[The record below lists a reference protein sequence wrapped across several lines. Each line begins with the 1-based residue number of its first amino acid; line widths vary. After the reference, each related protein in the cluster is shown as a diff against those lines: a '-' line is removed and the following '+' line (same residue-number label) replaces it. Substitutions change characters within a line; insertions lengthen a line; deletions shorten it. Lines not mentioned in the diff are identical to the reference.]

1 MSIEN
6 QAIQIYSITGAL
18 VATYYN
24 NTDGGENLKIKCK
37 ENKEGGLDNF
47 SFTIKSDTSEPLFND
62 MECQIW
68 VDGVHWFTGFAEFI
82 PDQDN
87 IEPEIEIV
95 GKGYFHK
102 LKLKTINETYTSQT
116 LDFIIKDIA
125 STYLGVD
132 INVYYDVA
140 KIDVPSVN
148 NITIEFADKT
158 LLQVFT
164 SLLKICN
171 FEYNIQQ
178 YTFGVDKEKELYF
191 TSISNNIKS
200 HMFEGYNYQNPLVEK
215 IGDKIINKIFTYRT
229 KSGTPDE
236 VEFVAIYE
244 DTTSQGLHGLYDIK
258 LTFPDFVDT
267 TTISN
272 VANGL
277 LEKNANFFDRLE
289 IEDLE
294 TSLPFEIGFYALS
307 NQKKEYWLTVSD
319 MEDISELDISH
330 LTITTASITDEEV
343 FTGRK
348 ALKLVTSVGSAGEYL
363 EVTIDPV
370 IQFPK
375 FFRSFVF
382 LNDTNANIT
391 IRLIDTDGNTLDIDF
406 GEEGI
411 LTSEWLKSL
420 TPIELKLINDIMEV
434 DDSTLGN
441 DILEVNDSVLGIN
454 DLDLTSTEEGFVRN
468 LIKIRIIINNN
479 NASTIYID
487 TLGVQANTYLYRN
500 LILTESEYEFK
511 NDSVISKLT
520 LGDRPSSLIDEVN
533 NKVEDGNVA
542 LSVFSKQ

>member
-1 MSIEN
+1 MGIKN
-6 QAIQIYSITGAL
+6 QTIQIYSITGAL

-24 NTDGGENLKIKCK
+24 NTEAGDNLKIKCT
-37 ENKEGGLDNF
+37 ENKQGGLDKF
-47 SFTIKSDTSEPLFND
+47 SFTIKSNTSEPLFND

-87 IEPEIEIV
+87 IDPEIEIV
-95 GKGYFHK
+95 GKGYIHK

-125 STYLGVD
+125 NTYLGTD
-132 INVYYDVA
+132 LNVYYNVS
-140 KIDVPSVN
+140 KIDVPDISD
-148 NITIEFADKT
+148 ITIEFADKT
-158 LLQVFT
+158 VLKVLTALLN
-164 SLLKICN
+164 ICN
-171 FEYNIQQ
+171 FEYITQQ

-191 TSISNNIKS
+191 TAISNDIQL
-200 HMFEGYNYQNPLVEK
+200 HMFEGYEYQNPLVEK

-244 DTTSQGLHGLYDIK
+244 DTISQGLHGLYDIK
-258 LTFPDFVDT
+258 LTFPDFADT
-267 TTISN
+267 ITISN
-272 VANGL
+272 IANGV

-294 TSLPFEIGFYALS
+294 TSSPFEIGFYAVS

-330 LTITTASITDEEV
+330 LIITTASITGEEV

-348 ALKLVTSVGSAGEYL
+348 SLKLVTSVGSAGEYL
-363 EVTIDPV
+363 ELTVDPV

-375 FFRSFVF
+375 FFRSFIF
-382 LNDTNANIT
+382 LDDVNADIT
-391 IRLIDTDGNTLDIDF
+391 IRLFDTGGSTLDIDF
-406 GEEGI
+406 GAEGT
-411 LTSEWLKSL
+411 LHSEWIKSL
-420 TPIELKLINDIMEV
+420 TPIELELINDVMDM

-441 DILEVNDSVLGIN
+441 DLLEINDSVLGVN
-454 DLDLTSTEEGFVRN
+454 ELALTSTVKEFIRN
-468 LIKIRIIINNN
+468 LSKIQIIINNN
-479 NASTIYID
+479 NASIIYID

-500 LILTESEYEFK
+500 LILTEAEYEFK
-511 NDSVISKLT
+511 NDSVLSKLT
-520 LGDRPSSLIDEVN
+520 LGDKPSSLIDEVKT
-533 NKVEDGNVA
+533 KVEDGSVA